1 MSDKMRWRYG
11 ETNPV
16 VAPVDAATT
25 IDVGDLVYLSSGKAK
40 SASTIELDETVAET
54 QAAFTAAFLGVA
66 MQKSVAG
73 STAPVRV
80 ATSGVFEFDASADTY
95 ALGNLVGVYESAA
108 DAAPDNQKVAKVSA
122 TTAAVGRI
130 ARVESTASA
139 VVLVDV
145 HSVIMRGALA

>member
-16 VAPVDAATT
+16 VAPVDAVTT

-108 DAAPDNQKVAKVSA
+108 DAAPDNQKVAKVAA